1 MAKDKAKEEIK
12 SVEGGAVKPKKTKL
26 IILVIVAVLLIGGGG
41 GAAFFMLGSKKSDE
55 GHQKKE
61 EKITPPVYVSLERKT
76 YNLSSADGADH
87 FLMIAVDMKVG
98 DDILATKVKAHMPEI
113 LNGTLMLISSKSVE
127 ELATLAGKKKLSAEI
142 VKVVNEPLHLKEG
155 EHGATEA
162 LFTEF
167 VIQ

>member
-1 MAKDKAKEEIK
+1 MAKDKAKEEAK
-12 SVEGGAVKPKKTKL
+12 SVEEVGVKPKKTKL
-26 IILVIVAVLLIGGGG
+26 IILVVIAVLLIGGGG
-41 GAAFFMLGSKKSDE
+41 GAAFFLLGSKKSDD

-61 EKITPPVYVSLERKT
+61 EKHVPPVYVSLERKT

-87 FLMIAVDMKVG
+87 FLMIAVDMKVE
-98 DDILATKVKAHMPEI
+98 DEVVATKVKAHMPEI

-127 ELATLAGKKKLSAEI
+127 ELATLVGKKKLSADI

-155 EHGATEA
+155 EHGASEA